1 MHAVRRRMHV
11 AKKRKPVP
19 CRKQN
24 GLPRKRVH
32 SASAKRQRPQNVPKS
47 LHLRPLLLLHLRTK
61 PRPRLLSRRALLPLR
76 RKSRHPCPRQSPHRA
91 RPKRLSRSPHPQKVR
106 LLRLP
111 HLQRLQLPQDPR
123 LLRLQDL
130 HMIVLRRL
138 VPLRERQEDRNV
150 PLTAPMTMQAEDLV
164 LRMRRLH
171 ADRRDRARP
180 VL

>member
-19 CRKQN
+19 RRKPN
-24 GLPRKRVH
+24 GLPRKCVH
-32 SASAKRQRPQNVPKS
+32 SASAKRQRPQSVPKS
-47 LHLRPLLLLHLRTK
+47 LHLRPLLLLHLRPK
-61 PRPRLLSRRALLPLR
+61 PRPRLLSRRAFLPLR

-91 RPKRLSRSPHPQKVR
+91 RPKRHSRSPHLQKVR

-164 LRMRRLH
+164 LRMHRLH